1 MACRRQDFEGQ
12 LGRLKVA
19 EATATCNAMTAF
31 YLDPDLPAASKWQE
45 NYEDIADVGATR
57 TACELALNR
66 PPTPEEIVELS
77 AYEEKHGFAN
87 LCRLLLNSNEFM
99 FVN

>member
-1 MACRRQDFEGQ
+1 MWNNAFVAHYAERFAA
-12 LGRLKVA
+12 RLESSAQSAV
-19 EATATCNAMTAF
+19 ERVT
-31 YLDPDLPAASKWQE
+31 L
-45 NYEDIADVGATR
+45 
-57 TACELALNR
+57 ACELTLNR